1 MDISQVEQV
10 GENVFC
16 GPSSTVLVANDVNVS
31 IFKSAWFGRNQVISE
46 DEMLDDVLISPGIV
60 QIPTRNFQVIIVP
73 NRIQFFLP
81 PQRFDVGQQEI
92 DRVLGTI
99 VRLLPHTPYTAIG
112 LNFEYIVTPP
122 SADTFY
128 EWNRKWFSAPLVE
141 KFPEAKDKTSRFGSY
156 FSMDSLEM
164 RLKIDIKPVNV
175 TQEIKN
181 LKLSSRQEF
190 MRINFNFHEDLP
202 ESPSPDFIIEIL
214 KRWTKASETARNFA
228 ANLSN

>member
-1 MDISQVEQV
+1 MSREASWPGWIRWTPRCRGIERIIWLGLIDLRRLYTILDSLAWRNSLNDILKQREPMDISQVEQV

-164 RLKIDIKPVNV
+164 RLKIDIKPV
-175 TQEIKN
+175 
-181 LKLSSRQEF
+181 
-190 MRINFNFHEDLP
+190 
-202 ESPSPDFIIEIL
+202 
-214 KRWTKASETARNFA
+214 
-228 ANLSN
+228 